1 MRGFGTVQFK
11 KIGKQ
16 LVAFFLVLALLGGS
30 GVMFY
35 PGRRG
40 VNFLKSKKAHAE
52 VAPPLE
58 EIKFSVRYSGGLYVP
73 QKVYELVPSYS
84 PFPLQVD
91 HVDVTVEL
99 HDALPGSSVQFGSEK
114 KIVEPLPGQSTG
126 SSVSITHRFD
136 PPSST
141 DPWFAYYQPIGVTP
155 GGSGPMPEIYVDT
168 ICYNGSCFLNTYWR
182 IYLTLYLKEQVIPPV
197 GWGKVVPV
205 DPYPVDSGYFE
216 CDPFFWNPYLVTLP
230 GCPYGRGSIKPT
242 GSGDAKPG
250 LYASYSILSGS
261 PVPSDGPEGGPYE
274 IRTTPA
280 CPPPPPPSPFDLT
293 FLGDLF
299 AHTFSLQSS
308 PDKIYAPNI
317 VATSGAAPSFEPVVF
332 GTVRSAV
339 RIGNYTPNID
349 TQGQI
354 NAILTRLGKYKI
366 TKNSVSEAIN
376 YLNSNTTT
384 QPPEGWIISV
394 SGSGVETLTGVT
406 ITSGAKGTIILP
418 SGKTLNI
425 TGNISYADDTASLA
439 IVALDNSDPAIKVAS
454 SVTSL
459 RGAYITLGGI
469 QLPDKPIGVEGLLVG
484 KDIKLPYPG
493 NSSTFTYDHN
503 LTENPP
509 PGLREILNA
518 IFKESAP

>member
-30 GVMFY
+30 GVMTGISRF
-35 PGRRG
+35 GFSK
-40 VNFLKSKKAHAE
+40 VNKAAAQGEISKS
-52 VAPPLE
+52 
-58 EIKFSVRYSGGLYVP
+58 FSVTYTGFLYVP
-73 QKVYELVPSYS
+73 PLVYDAWYS
-84 PFPLQVD
+84 FCQSTDLKCKSSHVYAID
-91 HVDVTVEL
+91 HVEVYGYIEN
-99 HDALPGSSVQFGSEK
+99 
-114 KIVEPLPGQSTG
+114 
-126 SSVSITHRFD
+126 
-136 PPSST
+136 
-141 DPWFAYYQPIGVTP
+141 
-155 GGSGPMPEIYVDT
+155 GGSGSYIDNPFINNEKQQGGNLY
-168 ICYNGSCFLNTYWR
+168 
-182 IYLTLYLKEQVIPPV
+182 IYL
-197 GWGKVVPV
+197 GSV
-205 DPYPVDSGYFE
+205 DPYSDVSFRDTSLSQYPSFYFHIE
-216 CDPFFWNPYLVTLP
+216 VPCDQTTRWGIVLNIVYAPGGFAGPPDDWISCGPFFHPYSWGTEKCP
-230 GCPYGRGSIKPT
+230 GGDPNDPSSLASIEYG
-242 GSGDAKPG
+242 
-250 LYASYSILSGS
+250 LWASYPDIKQIEGDRFSVGS
-261 PVPSDGPEGGPYE
+261 SSTGF
-274 IRTTPA
+274 A
-280 CPPPPPPSPFDLT
+280 CYSPPPPSPFDLT

-299 AHTFSLQSS
+299 ANAFSLQSS